1 MNSKKSGKEENTEF
15 TDLESQSQPNQS
27 DSASEE
33 TDSAPSPYSV
43 SSAFGSLFDTT
54 KKVAAFGFQTACD
67 VTNATIN
74 RFRRND
80 SNVVAENTSDSNS
93 EQKVHTTT
101 VTAVAIQEPI
111 VLTAERVE
119 RVESN
124 DRSITRQKS
133 WIDERVSQ
141 RNIRREQGLGP
152 RRDEFFLI
160 YFVIFAFIALAAFLV
175 YGLVMTAQD
184 LGSDNVVD
192 KFNLLPN
199 MLALILLVFIQICV
213 IGTALWNVPADEVQD
228 GDGEA
233 HNFELYGSLFGC
245 IYFVNYVYGWV
256 IVSLVV
262 DSANPSVCDPNIYL
276 MAKLV
281 IIVIQVVQS
290 LWLVVACFYLMAMF
304 AALAAWLLCLEVFEK
319 CGRDFCNGLCPQCC
333 RQQE

>member
-1 MNSKKSGKEENTEF
+1 M
-15 TDLESQSQPNQS
+15 
-27 DSASEE
+27 
-33 TDSAPSPYSV
+33 
-43 SSAFGSLFDTT
+43 
-54 KKVAAFGFQTACD
+54 FGFQTACD

-74 RFRRND
+74 RVRGND

-133 WIDERVSQ
+133 WIDERGYPSVIYVANRVWGS
-141 RNIRREQGLGP
+141 
-152 RRDEFFLI
+152 RRDEFFSF
-160 YFVIFAFIALAAFLV
+160 YFVSFAFIALAAFLV
-175 YGLVMTAQD
+175 KGLVMTAQG

-199 MLALILLVFIQICV
+199 MLALILLMFIQICV
-213 IGTALWNVPADEVQD
+213 MGTALWNLPADETVMTVM
-228 GDGEA
+228 
-233 HNFELYGSLFGC
+233 LIIPSRRSLFGC

-262 DSANPSVCDPNIYL
+262 DPQIHLSAT
-276 MAKLV
+276 
-281 IIVIQVVQS
+281 QT
-290 LWLVVACFYLMAMF
+290 FT
-304 AALAAWLLCLEVFEK
+304 
-319 CGRDFCNGLCPQCC
+319 
-333 RQQE
+333 

>member
-54 KKVAAFGFQTACD
+54 KKVAVFGFQTACD

-119 RVESN
+119 RVKSN

-133 WIDERVSQ
+133 WIDKGHY
-141 RNIRREQGLGP
+141 NIRRERFGP
-152 RRDEFFLI
+152 DPGRGFVNFLLI
-160 YFVIFAFIALAAFLV
+160 FVFIA
-175 YGLVMTAQD
+175 
-184 LGSDNVVD
+184 
-192 KFNLLPN
+192 
-199 MLALILLVFIQICV
+199 
-213 IGTALWNVPADEVQD
+213 
-228 GDGEA
+228 
-233 HNFELYGSLFGC
+233 
-245 IYFVNYVYGWV
+245 
-256 IVSLVV
+256 
-262 DSANPSVCDPNIYL
+262 
-276 MAKLV
+276 
-281 IIVIQVVQS
+281 
-290 LWLVVACFYLMAMF
+290 F
-304 AALAAWLLCLEVFEK
+304 AASCCMRWSLLF
-319 CGRDFCNGLCPQCC
+319 
-333 RQQE
+333 